1 MKIRRKSHCRQ
12 SRNAYFTINKGKFLG
27 KLRTYFQFH
36 IWSGSFVCPRKENFG
51 GFFMKKRVFVLAIA
65 VLLCVSCCFVACREE
80 NNNNSSGTFS
90 IVLDEPSGYKVY
102 TLDVSMV
109 KDDGIMDALKYLE
122 TNEGVVLDYTVST
135 YGAYFK
141 RVGNVIENATNG
153 SYVYFYTNKSSD
165 FDVSAYATTF
175 DYNGTLL
182 TSSGLGVNS
191 MTVENGTI
199 ILVSLVTF

>member
-1 MKIRRKSHCRQ
+1 
-12 SRNAYFTINKGKFLG
+12 
-27 KLRTYFQFH
+27 
-36 IWSGSFVCPRKENFG
+36 
-51 GFFMKKRVFVLAIA
+51 MKKRVFVLAIA

-80 NNNNSSGTFS
+80 KNNNASGTFS